1 MQNNAGEGG
10 LVAYFG
16 YGSLVNRN
24 TLRTEIVDAL
34 PARLKGWRR
43 QWVRRDE
50 ESNRALLSVRRDPA
64 SVIDGLLVI
73 DRAENLPAVDL
84 REERYRRVRLAS
96 TDLELSAAELPAGCP
111 LHVYEAAALYAPAQL
126 EIIQSYLDAVLQGFL
141 REYGRAGVE
150 RFVAETDG
158 FSATVLADRKTPSY
172 PRSVTLGAEEEAYF
186 DALLMQKVAGFAS
199 FVR

>member
-1 MQNNAGEGG
+1 MAKRTGEGE

-16 YGSLVNRN
+16 YGSLANRA
-24 TLRTEIVDAL
+24 THRTEIVDAL

-43 QWVRRDE
+43 QWVRRDG
-50 ESNRALLSVRRDPA
+50 ESNRALLSVRRDPS

-84 REERYRRVRLAS
+84 REERYRRVALAPS
-96 TDLELSAAELPAGCP
+96 DLELSTDLPPGCT
-111 LHVYEAAALYAPAQL
+111 LHVYEAATVHPPARL
-126 EIIQSYLDAVLQGFL
+126 EVIQSYLDAVLQGFL

-150 RFVAETDG
+150 RFTADTDG
-158 FSATVLADRKTPSY
+158 FDLAVIADRKAPRY
-172 PRSVTLGAEEEAYF
+172 PRAVALDAEEEAYL
-186 DALLMQKVAGFAS
+186 DAFLMQKIAEYAS